1 MKKLFSKNSIILFST
16 FLGTIILVSCSQN
29 NNNSDVAN
37 VKEVTKLAKDYQAL
51 QDSVDWAWQKMIKAD
66 DQKISD
72 IKRLLEEVSY
82 TKKYNLF
89 LHDSLMQLQQQLT
102 LKRYTQLSMKNSQLI
117 DSYDSATDSLVKG
130 VFRLVKSTPSIEQY
144 PTAINLMGEIID
156 ADNQVVL
163 YRVKYDN
170 WAKTYNGFMQ
180 QHKAKLAKKN
190 IGKPVV
196 EKYALFT
203 LSN

>member
-1 MKKLFSKNSIILFST
+1 MKRIFKQYFRTIFISFLAMIILF
-16 FLGTIILVSCSQN
+16 SCSQN
-29 NNNSDVAN
+29 NSNTEVASGKDVS
-37 VKEVTKLAKDYQAL
+37 KLAKDYQAL
-51 QDSVDWAWQKMIKAD
+51 QDSVDSAWQTMIKAD
-66 DQKISD
+66 DQKIRD

-89 LHDSLMQLQQQLT
+89 LHDSLMQLQQKIAA
-102 LKRYTQLSMKNSQLI
+102 KRYTQISMQNSNQI

-130 VFRLVKSTPSIEQY
+130 VFRLVKSTPSIDQY

-170 WAKTYNGFMQ
+170 WAKTYNGFVQ
-180 QHKAKLAKKN
+180 QHKDKLAKKN
-190 IGKPVV
+190 IGNPMV

-203 LSN
+203 LNN